1 MSIVFLYTLATMAW
15 NRACANCRI
24 LRFNIGDGFFDFA
37 WSPDVIPIRYNL
49 RSLMVRRATSIMT
62 AVVVALVVMIL
73 FILSGFV
80 AGLRAT
86 VMRSAVSDNFI
97 VLSRGT
103 TSEGG
108 SYITRDQYEII
119 KSRTQ
124 VATTSDGQALVSPE
138 VITGFN
144 PAANQGGVGFGTVL
158 RGVYPIATKVH
169 SKMHIESGR
178 WFAHGAAEMD
188 VGRKLAARFPYL
200 TVGSDF
206 KFGRHTF
213 KIVGIYSDDDSA
225 RESEVLTDLDVL
237 TQDIHMASGFS
248 VLHVVL
254 RPGMEEDFISSLTT
268 DARVKLDTLP
278 ESKFY
283 AQQTGFIEQI
293 RALGLAVAMV
303 LAIGS
308 IFGAMNTMYS
318 AVARRTS
325 EIGVLRV
332 LGFTRFNVLTSF
344 VMESVL
350 LGIAGAVLG
359 EALGILATYATG
371 LHSQLMNVGSFIF
384 RFQLT
389 TGAFVSGL
397 IAGML
402 IGGLGGLLPAWR
414 ASRTAVINSLRAV

>member
-1 MSIVFLYTLATMAW
+1 
-15 NRACANCRI
+15 
-24 LRFNIGDGFFDFA
+24 
-37 WSPDVIPIRYNL
+37 
-49 RSLMVRRATSIMT
+49 MVRRATSVMT

-86 VMRSAVSDNFI
+86 VLRTAVSDNWI

-108 SYITRDQYEII
+108 SYISRDQYEII
-119 KSRTQ
+119 KSRAQ
-124 VATTSDGQALVSPE
+124 IATAPDGQALVSPE
-138 VITGFN
+138 VVTGFN
-144 PAANQGGVGFGTVL
+144 PAANQPDARGFGTML
-158 RGVYPIATKVH
+158 RGVYPIAFQVH
-169 SKMHIESGR
+169 SKMRLESGR
-178 WFAHGAAEMD
+178 WIQHGAAEMD
-188 VGRKLAARFPYL
+188 VGRKLAARFPFL

-206 KFGRHTF
+206 KFGRRTF

-237 TQDIHMASGFS
+237 TQDIHMSSGFA
-248 VLHVVL
+248 VLHAML
-254 RPGMEEDFISSLTT
+254 RPGMEDDFLKSLST
-268 DARVKLDTLP
+268 DARVKVDAKP
-278 ESKFY
+278 EREFY
-283 AQQTGFIEQI
+283 AEQTGFVEQL
-293 RALGLAVAMV
+293 RALGLAVALV

-318 AVARRTS
+318 AVARRTG

-332 LGFTRFNVLTSF
+332 LGFSRFNVLTSF

-359 EALGILATYATG
+359 EALGIVASYATG
-371 LHSQLMNVGSFIF
+371 LHSQLMNVGEFIF

-389 TGAFVSGL
+389 GGAFVSGL

-414 ASRTAVINSLRAV
+414 ASRTRVIDSLRAV

>member
-1 MSIVFLYTLATMAW
+1 M
-15 NRACANCRI
+15 
-24 LRFNIGDGFFDFA
+24 
-37 WSPDVIPIRYNL
+37 IPIRYNL
-49 RSLMVRRATSIMT
+49 RSLMVRRATSVMT
-62 AVVVALVVMIL
+62 AIVVALVVMIL

-80 AGLRAT
+80 AGLRST
-86 VMRSAVSDNFI
+86 VLRTAVSENWI
-97 VLSRGT
+97 VVSRGT

-108 SYITRDQYEII
+108 SFISRDQYEII

-124 VATTSDGQALVSPE
+124 IATTQDGQALVSPE

-144 PAANQGGVGFGTVL
+144 PAANQPGAGGFGTLL
-158 RGVYPIATKVH
+158 RGVYPIAYQVH
-169 SKMHIESGR
+169 SKMRIESGR
-178 WFAHGAAEMD
+178 WVQHGAAEMT
-188 VGRKLAARFPYL
+188 VGRKLAARFPNL
-200 TVGSDF
+200 AIGRDF
-206 KFGRHTF
+206 KFGRRTF

-237 TQDIHMASGFS
+237 TQDIHMASGFA

-254 RPGMEEDFISSLTT
+254 RPGLEDDFVKSLST
-268 DARVKLDTLP
+268 DARVKLDATA
-278 ESKFY
+278 ERTFY
-283 AQQTGFIEQI
+283 AQQTGFVDQL
-293 RALGLAVAMV
+293 RVLGLAVAMI

-318 AVARRTS
+318 AVARRTN

-332 LGFTRFNVLTSF
+332 LGFSRFNVLTSF

-350 LGIAGAVLG
+350 LGVAGAVLG
-359 EALGILATYATG
+359 ETLGIVAAYATG
-371 LHSQLMNVGSFIF
+371 LHSQLMNVGEFIF

-397 IAGML
+397 IAGIL

-414 ASRTAVINSLRAV
+414 ASRTRVIDSLRAV